1 MWWTC
6 RLTVPLFD
14 FQSAWRRLFCMEN
27 LNKTIATLLRY
38 SQYLGKIMDRWIYFI
53 SETQLMD
60 LLGYS
65 LQQYIKI
72 KDTMFTEVELF
83 LIFFFY
89 FFSLKSLVLVSG
101 FSPFLWICC
110 QCSKSCASHIIDN
123 SYPLYIRYTSF
134 SPVFHLPV
142 NLHPLLYFP
151 SPCPSSCFSLL
162 LCLMVLS
169 FTAVCHVESLPR
181 CGGSLWRRK

>member
-1 MWWTC
+1 
-6 RLTVPLFD
+6 
-14 FQSAWRRLFCMEN
+14 MEN

-83 LIFFFY
+83 LIFFFT
-89 FFSLKSLVLVSG
+89 FSASKVL
-101 FSPFLWICC
+101 FLFLDFLHFCEFV
-110 QCSKSCASHIIDN
+110 ASVPKAAH
-123 SYPLYIRYTSF
+123 LTS
-134 SPVFHLPV
+134 
-142 NLHPLLYFP
+142 
-151 SPCPSSCFSLL
+151 
-162 LCLMVLS
+162 
-169 FTAVCHVESLPR
+169 
-181 CGGSLWRRK
+181 